1 VAYFEGNGDRA
12 QIQERLERL
21 LQGEPTRISASRQI
35 IEYDPKFPFQQ
46 EAQALLYTRE
56 DLEGRLENLKR
67 FRFQEGQVI

>member
-1 VAYFEGNGDRA
+1 MAYFEGNGDRA

-35 IEYDPKFPFQQ
+35 I
-46 EAQALLYTRE
+46 ARE

>member
-35 IEYDPKFPFQQ
+35 I
-46 EAQALLYTRE
+46 ARE